1 VFARAATRFF
11 KNGAQPDI
19 IKRNIE
25 LVGVSEAFDF
35 LLPLF
40 CTDGFRPDPRE
51 LGIVNRADILLFQ
64 FGFDV
69 IDKFA
74 HSKKS
79 SVILGTFKD
88 GRSNQFIQ
96 TTYDS
101 IPWRT
106 DCCDRFRP
114 GRRFLSEGVSDSVDS
129 NEAGGFFYLLRAL
142 ISE

>member
-1 VFARAATRFF
+1 MFARAATRFF

-51 LGIVNRADILLFQ
+51 LGIVNCADILLFQ

-79 SVILGTFKD
+79 GLISGLILGTFKD

-101 IPWRT
+101 SCGGQIVATVFVPA
-106 DCCDRFRP
+106 
-114 GRRFLSEGVSDSVDS
+114 GVSFPKVSLI
-129 NEAGGFFYLLRAL
+129 LL
-142 ISE
+142 I